1 MGAVRRPC
9 PQPQQ
14 RIVCIRSEEPPK
26 NRARFLGLIGQ
37 SSWRYLPDYT
47 RHLWPIKD
55 ELGTATWLVKGR
67 PEGSRRDNIA
77 PSRRVYRTRI
87 SPLRQR
93 IVRACRGRS
102 HRPDGSVR
110 VHCTLFEPSAD
121 RMVGSAIAEEGIPH
135 VAAACA
141 FLRGG
146 TRHGVKPRKV
156 EGTWSLGVRAGDFV
170 FVAGMQG
177 IDPATN
183 TLVQDPQARIRQ
195 AFLNIRLIAQS
206 EGASLQD
213 CVRVTVYVS
222 DLHRYAAMVDK
233 AQAELWGKPPYP
245 PRTMIEVQRLFDDD
259 IVEIDSV
266 FYAPMKK

>member
-14 RIVCIRSEEPPK
+14 RIVCIRSEEPPT

-93 IVRACRGRS
+93 IVRACRSRS

-110 VHCTLFEPSAD
+110 MHCTLFEPSAD

-135 VAAACA
+135 IAAACA

-146 TRHGVKPRKV
+146 TRHGVSPAGSRAPGV
-156 EGTWSLGVRAGDFV
+156 SASEPVTSSLS
-170 FVAGMQG
+170 
-177 IDPATN
+177 PACK
-183 TLVQDPQARIRQ
+183 
-195 AFLNIRLIAQS
+195 
-206 EGASLQD
+206 ASLQ
-213 CVRVTVYVS
+213 RPT
-222 DLHRYAAMVDK
+222 RWFRIRRPAFA
-233 AQAELWGKPPYP
+233 KPSS
-245 PRTMIEVQRLFDDD
+245 I
-259 IVEIDSV
+259 SG
-266 FYAPMKK
+266 

>member
-87 SPLRQR
+87 SPPGRESYEPVVADRTGLTDPC
-93 IVRACRGRS
+93 ACTARCSS
-102 HRPDGSVR
+102 HRLIGWSGQQLLKKGYLMLQR
-110 VHCTLFEPSAD
+110 LALSC
-121 RMVGSAIAEEGIPH
+121 
-135 VAAACA
+135 VAALVMASSPARSRAPGVSASEPVTSSLSLAC
-141 FLRGG
+141 
-146 TRHGVKPRKV
+146 K
-156 EGTWSLGVRAGDFV
+156 
-170 FVAGMQG
+170 
-177 IDPATN
+177 
-183 TLVQDPQARIRQ
+183 
-195 AFLNIRLIAQS
+195 
-206 EGASLQD
+206 ASLQ
-213 CVRVTVYVS
+213 RPT
-222 DLHRYAAMVDK
+222 RWFRIRRPAFA
-233 AQAELWGKPPYP
+233 KPSS
-245 PRTMIEVQRLFDDD
+245 I
-259 IVEIDSV
+259 SG
-266 FYAPMKK
+266 

>member
-67 PEGSRRDNIA
+67 PEGSQRDNIA
-77 PSRRVYRTRI
+77 PSRRGYRTRI
-87 SPLRQR
+87 SLLRQR
-93 IVRACRGRS
+93 IVRACRGRLTG
-102 HRPDGSVR
+102 PCA
-110 VHCTLFEPSAD
+110 CTAPLFEPSAD
-121 RMVGSAIAEEGIPH
+121 RMDGSTFAEEGTPH

-146 TRHGVKPRKV
+146 IRHGVKPR
-156 EGTWSLGVRAGDFV
+156 LGAVT
-170 FVAGMQG
+170 VAKRR
-177 IDPATN
+177 
-183 TLVQDPQARIRQ
+183 QD
-195 AFLNIRLIAQS
+195 AQS
-206 EGASLQD
+206 SRRHQGRGHLE
-213 CVRVTVYVS
+213 
-222 DLHRYAAMVDK
+222 
-233 AQAELWGKPPYP
+233 
-245 PRTMIEVQRLFDDD
+245 PRRQSR
-259 IVEIDSV
+259 
-266 FYAPMKK
+266 

>member
-77 PSRRVYRTRI
+77 PSRLVYRTRI
-87 SPLRQR
+87 SPPRQR

-110 VHCTLFEPSAD
+110 STLKPLRTGATQCCTWTASA
-121 RMVGSAIAEEGIPH
+121 
-135 VAAACA
+135 
-141 FLRGG
+141 
-146 TRHGVKPRKV
+146 
-156 EGTWSLGVRAGDFV
+156 LGR
-170 FVAGMQG
+170 
-177 IDPATN
+177 
-183 TLVQDPQARIRQ
+183 QDP
-195 AFLNIRLIAQS
+195 
-206 EGASLQD
+206 G
-213 CVRVTVYVS
+213 
-222 DLHRYAAMVDK
+222 
-233 AQAELWGKPPYP
+233 P
-245 PRTMIEVQRLFDDD
+245 PRQNHS
-259 IVEIDSV
+259 SV
-266 FYAPMKK
+266 KHQGFITPAGGV

>member
-87 SPLRQR
+87 RPCGRESCEPVVADRTGLTDPC
-93 IVRACRGRS
+93 ACTAPCSS
-102 HRPDGSVR
+102 HRLIGWPGQQLLKKGYLMLQRLALS
-110 VHCTLFEPSAD
+110 C
-121 RMVGSAIAEEGIPH
+121 
-135 VAAACA
+135 VAALVMASSPGFA
-141 FLRGG
+141 QSPSPN
-146 TRHGVKPRKV
+146 GVQTLNPPGAIKV

-183 TLVQDPQARIRQ
+183 TLVQDPQARF
-195 AFLNIRLIAQS
+195 A
-206 EGASLQD
+206 
-213 CVRVTVYVS
+213 
-222 DLHRYAAMVDK
+222 
-233 AQAELWGKPPYP
+233 KPSS
-245 PRTMIEVQRLFDDD
+245 I
-259 IVEIDSV
+259 SG
-266 FYAPMKK
+266 